1 MIRSTVDFGIDLGT
15 TSSILAVHDGVR
27 PVVVPNRE
35 GENLTPS
42 ALAFEASGRLY
53 VGREARE
60 QYFRDSENAEIEFK
74 LRMNLGKRG
83 AKFFPN
89 AGRRLLPEEMSA
101 EILKA
106 LRESGQAHLGEG
118 IHAAVVTV
126 PAAFGATAC
135 HATKAAAELAGL
147 KQFWLLQEPVA
158 AALAY
163 GFDNADADSF
173 WMIYDLGGGTF
184 DASITQVRDGI
195 IQVVKHAGDPY
206 LGGKLIDWDIV
217 EHVLAPPLRRQYH
230 LPDFMR
236 GSPQW
241 NTAFAILKMLAEEAK
256 IIVCETGQSHVIRH
270 DGTQWSDAEAKP
282 TPLEVELTP
291 EMLSEISFPYFARTE
306 RLCRSVLEQA
316 GLQPQDL
323 DKIILVGGSTLNP
336 FLREMIA
343 KAFDR
348 ELEWSI
354 DPLVVV
360 ARGAA
365 VFAATMPVSASP
377 EPEDSTCY
385 RIDLEHQPVGMDLT
399 PVVGGRVEAPDGR
412 SLAEHTIEFRDTRSQ
427 WCSGKIR
434 LGEDGVFVAD
444 LHAEEGRK
452 CIYEIILLSPEA
464 RRLKTLPETLS
475 YMVGGIVSVVPLS
488 ETIGVAMADNRVDV
502 FFAKG
507 VPLSDELR
515 CQRTHR
521 CAYSIPAGQ
530 DEVVFRIPLVEG
542 DDLRADRNRLIGKV
556 EISPMS
562 FPVNLPAESD
572 VQITLA
578 INRSRLLTATAYVP
592 FLDQAFEEVM
602 TLQSPKPNAEAMRTT
617 LEEQRRRVAKIKT
630 SAAVVGGEERAKDF
644 ISQIER
650 EDAFGQTE
658 ALLKTGETDPE
669 SMHACEERLRG
680 LVRQVDKAED
690 SLEWSIL
697 VLRAESV
704 LTETREVVQKQGSPS
719 EREEML
725 RLQDNLDEAIRSNE
739 PMLVRARTET
749 IVELCLTIRMRT
761 VEFWVKMF
769 EQLQQER
776 RDKEQDSE
784 IDRLIALGQ
793 EAIGTNDRDKLE
805 SAVRQLMGYLRLDSN
820 DMLSR
825 GYGGSTIRSEF
836 RN

>member
-1 MIRSTVDFGIDLGT
+1 
-15 TSSILAVHDGVR
+15 
-27 PVVVPNRE
+27 
-35 GENLTPS
+35 
-42 ALAFEASGRLY
+42 
-53 VGREARE
+53 
-60 QYFRDSENAEIEFK
+60 
-74 LRMNLGKRG
+74 
-83 AKFFPN
+83 
-89 AGRRLLPEEMSA
+89 
-101 EILKA
+101 
-106 LRESGQAHLGEG
+106 
-118 IHAAVVTV
+118 
-126 PAAFGATAC
+126 
-135 HATKAAAELAGL
+135 
-147 KQFWLLQEPVA
+147 
-158 AALAY
+158 
-163 GFDNADADSF
+163 
-173 WMIYDLGGGTF
+173 
-184 DASITQVRDGI
+184 
-195 IQVVKHAGDPY
+195 
-206 LGGKLIDWDIV
+206 
-217 EHVLAPPLRRQYH
+217 
-230 LPDFMR
+230 
-236 GSPQW
+236 
-241 NTAFAILKMLAEEAK
+241 
-256 IIVCETGQSHVIRH
+256 
-270 DGTQWSDAEAKP
+270 
-282 TPLEVELTP
+282 
-291 EMLSEISFPYFARTE
+291 
-306 RLCRSVLEQA
+306 
-316 GLQPQDL
+316 
-323 DKIILVGGSTLNP
+323 
-336 FLREMIA
+336 
-343 KAFDR
+343 
-348 ELEWSI
+348 
-354 DPLVVV
+354 
-360 ARGAA
+360 
-365 VFAATMPVSASP
+365 
-377 EPEDSTCY
+377 
-385 RIDLEHQPVGMDLT
+385 
-399 PVVGGRVEAPDGR
+399 
-412 SLAEHTIEFRDTRSQ
+412 
-427 WCSGKIR
+427 
-434 LGEDGVFVAD
+434 
-444 LHAEEGRK
+444 
-452 CIYEIILLSPEA
+452 
-464 RRLKTLPETLS
+464 
-475 YMVGGIVSVVPLS
+475 
-488 ETIGVAMADNRVDV
+488 
-502 FFAKG
+502 
-507 VPLSDELR
+507 
-515 CQRTHR
+515 
-521 CAYSIPAGQ
+521 
-530 DEVVFRIPLVEG
+530 
-542 DDLRADRNRLIGKV
+542 
-556 EISPMS
+556 MS